1 MASTPKPIV
10 LRFKQ
15 STSPDVVKNRVR
27 IRPANTAPLYDSPF
41 DEVAKATPAADGYT
55 RITLSDLPSVKGI
68 EGKFDIHLTA
78 VDGVGLE
85 SNFLEI
91 DNQTFDLSPPL
102 PPTDGKLE

>member
-15 STSPDVVKNRVR
+15 SISADVLKNRIR

-41 DEVAKATPAADGYT
+41 DEVAKPTPAADGYS
-55 RITLSDLPSVKGI
+55 RITLSDLPQVKGI
-68 EGKFDIHLTA
+68 EGKYDVHLTA
-78 VDGVGLE
+78 VDAVGLE

-91 DNQTFDLSPPL
+91 DNQTFDLSPPAA
-102 PPTDGKLE
+102 PTDGKLE